1 MIKILLLILP
11 QGTVKGSNICLTPKK
26 RRGSINFT
34 PVIKLHKEGLFCRLV
49 LSFLCVKWFCTKG

>member
-49 LSFLCVKWFCTKG
+49 LSFLCVK